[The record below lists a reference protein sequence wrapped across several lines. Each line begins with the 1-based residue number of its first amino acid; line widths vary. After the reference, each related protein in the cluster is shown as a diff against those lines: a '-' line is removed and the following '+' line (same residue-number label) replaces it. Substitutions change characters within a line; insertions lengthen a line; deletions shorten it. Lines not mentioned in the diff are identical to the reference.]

1 VKRLLIFTG
10 DGKGKTTAAFGMAF
24 RAAGHGLKVKIIQ
37 LIKADR
43 NTGELATAAKVGIEV
58 VQTGLGFVPKR
69 SSPAFADHARAAR
82 GGLAMARETLST
94 RSHDIVILDEVCT
107 AVSLGLIETSEVVET
122 LSAAGDESIV
132 VLTGRGAPAE
142 LIELADT
149 VAEMKAVKH
158 GFDAGM
164 KAMKGVE
171 F

>member
-1 VKRLLIFTG
+1 MKRLLIFTG

-37 LIKADR
+37 FIKADR
-43 NTGELATAAKVGIEV
+43 NTGELATAARVGIEV
-58 VQTGLGFVPKR
+58 VQAGLGFVPKR
-69 SSPAFADHARAAR
+69 SSPAFAKHARAAR
-82 GGLAMARETLST
+82 AGLTMAREALST
-94 RSHDIVILDEVCT
+94 RSHDIVILDEVCN
-107 AVSLGLIETSEVVET
+107 AVSLDLIETSEVVET

-142 LIELADT
+142 LIALADT

-158 GFDAGM
+158 AFDAGV

>member
-1 VKRLLIFTG
+1 
-10 DGKGKTTAAFGMAF
+10 
-24 RAAGHGLKVKIIQ
+24 
-37 LIKADR
+37 
-43 NTGELATAAKVGIEV
+43 
-58 VQTGLGFVPKR
+58 
-69 SSPAFADHARAAR
+69 
-82 GGLAMARETLST
+82 MAREALSA